1 LTTKNFTFLAQNTEN
16 SNYIEQA
23 CLAAMSIH
31 ATNTDVSICLITNN
45 TVPDEYQKLFNHIV
59 EIPWGDHAENETWK
73 VSNRWKIYHAI
84 PYTETVVMDTD
95 MLVLQDLTTWFEFL
109 QNYDLYYTSKV
120 LTYRGK
126 EVSGTYYRRAF
137 DKFNLPNLYS
147 GFHWFK
153 KSELAHEFYTWMEM
167 ITNNYQ
173 QFYKQHAGGKTY
185 QNFCSMDL
193 NAAIAARIMDCET
206 QITNTRSSYPTF
218 VHMKSKIQNWNNNYT
233 HRWQDNVGVYLTDD
247 LVLKIGNYKQSGVF
261 HYTENDFVTERIVN
275 KYKTYLGL

>member
-31 ATNTDVSICLITNN
+31 ATNTDVSICLITND
-45 TVPDEYQKLFNHIV
+45 TVPDEYQKLFDHIV

-120 LTYRGK
+120 LTYRGE

>member
-1 LTTKNFTFLAQNTEN
+1 MTTKNFTFLAQNTEN

-31 ATNTDVSICLITNN
+31 ATNTDVSICLITND
-45 TVPDEYQKLFNHIV
+45 TVPDEYQKLFDHIV

-84 PYTETVVMDTD
+84 PYIETVVMDTD

-120 LTYRGK
+120 LTYRGE

-153 KSELAHEFYTWMEM
+153 KSELAHEFYTWIEM